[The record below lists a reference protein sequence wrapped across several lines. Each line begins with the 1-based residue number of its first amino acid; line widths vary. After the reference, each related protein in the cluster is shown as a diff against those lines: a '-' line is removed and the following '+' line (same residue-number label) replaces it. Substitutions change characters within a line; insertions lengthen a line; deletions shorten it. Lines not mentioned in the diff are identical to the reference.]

1 MKDKDIELIREFN
14 RFYTG
19 IIGLLDEHILQSPY
33 SLPEA
38 RVLYELHHRQP
49 CSAKD
54 LTEAINMD
62 KGYLSRVLN
71 TFAKTGLVIKKQSK
85 EDGRATVLSLTA
97 KGEKEFELINA
108 ASASQ
113 LSGMLASLNE
123 SNVKKL
129 LSHMAEIKK
138 LLTQNEQG
146 NE

>member
-1 MKDKDIELIREFN
+1 MKDKDIQQIREFN

-38 RVLYELHHRQP
+38 RVLYELHHQQP
-49 CSAKD
+49 CSAKH
-54 LTEAINMD
+54 LVQTINMD

-71 TFAKTGLVIKKQSK
+71 VFTKKGLVVRKQSK
-85 EDGRATVLSLTA
+85 EDGRAAVLSLTA
-97 KGEKEFELINA
+97 KGEKEFDLINQ
-108 ASASQ
+108 ASATQ
-113 LSGMLASLNE
+113 LTGLLSSLNE
-123 SNVKKL
+123 ANVKKL
-129 LSHMAEIKK
+129 LSHMVEIKK

>member
-1 MKDKDIELIREFN
+1 MKATDIQQIREFN

-49 CSAKD
+49 CSATD
-54 LTEAINMD
+54 LVQAITMD

-71 TFAKTGLVIKKQSK
+71 TFLKKGLLARKRSK

-97 KGEKEFELINA
+97 KGEKEFDLINQ
-108 ASASQ
+108 ASADQ
-113 LSGMLASLNE
+113 LAGLLSSLTE

-129 LSHMAEIKK
+129 LSHMVEIKK
-138 LLTQNEQG
+138 LLTRNV
-146 NE
+146 

>member
-1 MKDKDIELIREFN
+1 MKDKDIQTIREFN

-49 CSAKD
+49 CSAKH
-54 LTEAINMD
+54 LTEAMNMD

-71 TFAKTGLVIKKQSK
+71 AFVNKGLVIKKQNK

-97 KGEKEFELINA
+97 KGEKDFDLINA

-113 LSGMLASLNE
+113 LTGLLSSLNE

-129 LSHMAEIKK
+129 LGHMAEIKK
-138 LLTQNEQG
+138 LLTQKEQG